1 MKLKA
6 YLHFRHIF
14 PQRQLTKIFTRQYPA
29 HNLYNKLNIKLLGI
43 KTDVI
48 LVNRIVAGD
57 LHTRVSLALRVF
69 KQLVWK
75 KIHLLLSTLPHS
87 PPLFLLDNESY
98 LRLKKKQKTGSRN
111 FIRIPI

>member
-14 PQRQLTKIFTRQYPA
+14 PQRQLTKIFTRQYPV

-48 LVNRIVAGD
+48 LVNRIVAVDIVATAYSGF
-57 LHTRVSLALRVF
+57 LSF
-69 KQLVWK
+69 KGL
-75 KIHLLLSTLPHS
+75 
-87 PPLFLLDNESY
+87 
-98 LRLKKKQKTGSRN
+98 
-111 FIRIPI
+111 

>member
-14 PQRQLTKIFTRQYPA
+14 PQRQLTKIFTRQCPV

-43 KTDVI
+43 NTDVV

-57 LHTRVSLALRVF
+57 IVATALRVF

-75 KIHLLLSTLPHS
+75 KIHLLLSTLP
-87 PPLFLLDNESY
+87 PPPTLPLFF
-98 LRLKKKQKTGSRN
+98 TG
-111 FIRIPI
+111 